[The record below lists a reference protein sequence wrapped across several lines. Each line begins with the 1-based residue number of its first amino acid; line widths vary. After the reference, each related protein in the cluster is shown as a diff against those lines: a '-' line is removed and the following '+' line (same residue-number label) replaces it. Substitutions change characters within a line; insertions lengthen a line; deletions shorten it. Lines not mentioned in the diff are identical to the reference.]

1 MASQFLFFAPIS
13 VRWDVLYV
21 DISRS
26 LTLLWP
32 QKGDASRI
40 EMFRV
45 PARRYAFRIAVQ
57 LTFVG
62 WHMRRDGALEMLC
75 TVLQTIKLGFH
86 SRAQTVKH
94 YHDGMSNVILWP
106 TARRMALD
114 QWDAQH
120 PCHRGVVTGHRSPA
134 KVCRMYGQVLLE
146 LESCECLSL
155 RPPGPVVYI

>member
-1 MASQFLFFAPIS
+1 
-13 VRWDVLYV
+13 
-21 DISRS
+21 
-26 LTLLWP
+26 
-32 QKGDASRI
+32 
-40 EMFRV
+40 MFRV

-114 QWDAQH
+114 Q
-120 PCHRGVVTGHRSPA
+120 
-134 KVCRMYGQVLLE
+134 
-146 LESCECLSL
+146 
-155 RPPGPVVYI
+155 